1 VTENSVT
8 PKNERLA
15 QLFLRYA
22 SPLSGLRRV
31 PILGPFVSW
40 AADKIVSHDSLAWV
54 QIQQGPAAGLWLRL
68 NPRTGR
74 AAFEGTGEPEV
85 QRALEQHLRP
95 GMNFYDIGANIGFF
109 TLLGARLVGEKG
121 RVTSFEADPEI
132 AARLREHVARNQFSQ
147 TTLEEK
153 AVWSEQTVV
162 KFSRS
167 DPNVS
172 PDRGLG
178 HVASTAITHIAGT
191 PIANTNDASTAIA
204 SENVASTNE
213 TGCIEV
219 QAVSLDEYTSAF
231 PPPDFLKCDVEG
243 AEVEVFRGAR
253 RLLAQ
258 KRPGILCELHSEE
271 NRRILLEEF
280 ARFGYQC
287 SPCGENHVL
296 ALPV

>member
-1 VTENSVT
+1 VTEDGVT
-8 PKNERLA
+8 PRNERLA

-22 SPLSGLRRV
+22 SPFSGLRRV
-31 PILGPFVSW
+31 PILGPIARW
-40 AADKIVSHDSLAWV
+40 AAGKIVAHDSLTWA

-85 QRALEQHLRP
+85 QRALEQNLRP

-109 TLLGARLVGEKG
+109 TLIGARLVGENG
-121 RVTSFEADPEI
+121 RVVSFEADPEI
-132 AARLREHVARNQFSQ
+132 AARLREHITRNHLSQVAI
-147 TTLEEK
+147 EEK
-153 AVWSEQTVV
+153 AVWSKQTVV

-178 HVASTAITHIAGT
+178 HVASM
-191 PIANTNDASTAIA
+191 
-204 SENVASTNE
+204 NE
-213 TGCIEV
+213 TRCIEV
-219 QAVSLDEYTSAF
+219 QAVSLDEYTSVF
-231 PPPDFLKCDVEG
+231 PAPDFLKCDVEG

-258 KRPGILCELHSEE
+258 ERPGILCEMHSEE

-280 ARFGYQC
+280 ARLRYQC
-287 SPCGENHVL
+287 SLCGENHIL
-296 ALPV
+296 ALPE